1 MSNFK
6 RKLILI
12 SGLIVFSLHLYC
24 FVESVNIYPFVEY
37 NMFSKMKTSPHYKT
51 LYLYGIDSAGNEFSL
66 DHDKKFFFK
75 PFNQRG
81 FYHALYNTIQY
92 KGSKNTLI
100 PLVKIANRFNPLVN
114 GLQLYTFCWTWN
126 NWFVDVLRKIL

>member
-1 MSNFK
+1 
-6 RKLILI
+6 
-12 SGLIVFSLHLYC
+12 
-24 FVESVNIYPFVEY
+24 
-37 NMFSKMKTSPHYKT
+37 MKTSPHYKT

-114 GLQLYTFCWTWN
+114 GLRLYELTCSCTH
-126 NWFVDVLRKIL
+126 FVELETIDLSMYLEKYCKRRLTDEVLL